1 MISGKTRAP
10 GLRTRLLTVT
20 VAAAAAAILPLA
32 SGGAAVAAP
41 EKPSSITKVTDVNPR
56 EVTLSVYS
64 KSMDKKIDVSVLVPK
79 DRKKAAPV
87 LYLLQG
93 ANGGIMNSGWAGQ
106 TKFKEYFT
114 DKQVYVVSFVG
125 GQYSYYTDWQRDDRS
140 LGRNKWATFITEE
153 LPPLIAK
160 QFSTT
165 GANAVAGISMA
176 GTSVFNLALKAPK
189 LYRSIAA
196 FSGCARTSDP
206 LGQQYIKY
214 VVEQRG
220 KGNVTNMWGPLNGP
234 GWRENDPY
242 INAAKLRGTKIYI
255 TSGTGVPGKHDEI
268 DYIHDLS
275 DVAFWSDRYV
285 AGGFIEAV
293 TNQCTH
299 QMVDRL
305 HELKIPVTVNFR
317 PRGTHSWGYWEDDL
331 HTTWPKIERDLQ

>member
-1 MISGKTRAP
+1 MISGKTR
-10 GLRTRLLTVT
+10 GRSLRARLLTVAVAS
-20 VAAAAAAILPLA
+20 VAAATLPLA
-32 SGGAAVAAP
+32 SGGTALAAP
-41 EKPSSITKVTDVNPR
+41 AKTSSITKVTDVDPQ

-64 KSMDKKIDVSVLVPK
+64 KSMDKKIDVSVLTPK
-79 DRKKAAPV
+79 NRKKAAPT

-93 ANGGIMNSGWAGQ
+93 ANGGILNSGWAGQ
-106 TKFKEYFT
+106 TKFKKYFT
-114 DKQVYVVSFVG
+114 DRHVYVVSYVG
-125 GQYSYYTDWQRDDRS
+125 GQYSYHTDWQKDDPH
-140 LGRNKWATFITEE
+140 LGRNKWATFLTEE
-153 LPPLIAK
+153 LPPLIDK
-160 QFSTT
+160 EFNTT
-165 GANAVAGISMA
+165 GANAAAGISMA
-176 GTSVFNLALKAPK
+176 GTSVFSLVLKAPK
-189 LYRSIAA
+189 LYRAIGA